1 MIRIPGLLKVAA
13 VLALD
18 FLAVSSLFNDPSIA
32 ALAVGAIALYVF
44 FGGYLALF
52 QEGATRWDQLPAYEV
67 ARLSDA
73 KRQLTEDVSHAS
85 AVDISRLKVY
95 LISADDSMQAT
106 AYGANC
112 VSVSRGTLDN
122 ADPMTLNAVLA
133 HEISHILNFD
143 PEFNRAVLATIFVLC
158 GVISVLSFAFVAV
171 IFLFFLVCGWL
182 GSWLGVMAF
191 KGTSKVTHGIFSLLQ
206 KGIVVLYQTV
216 MSVLSRSAEYRCDL
230 YSASLDRSYGLQLA
244 HFLTYAAPETNRQLT
259 LTEALYRTHPPTPK
273 RVARL
278 EAYVNSANR

>member
-18 FLAVSSLFNDPSIA
+18 FLAVSSLFNDPSIG

-191 KGTSKVTHGIFSLLQ
+191 KGMSNVSQGIFSLLQ

-216 MSVLSRSAEYRCDL
+216 MSVLSRSAEYRCGL

>member
-1 MIRIPGLLKVAA
+1 
-13 VLALD
+13 
-18 FLAVSSLFNDPSIA
+18 
-32 ALAVGAIALYVF
+32 
-44 FGGYLALF
+44 
-52 QEGATRWDQLPAYEV
+52 
-67 ARLSDA
+67 
-73 KRQLTEDVSHAS
+73 
-85 AVDISRLKVY
+85 
-95 LISADDSMQAT
+95 
-106 AYGANC
+106 
-112 VSVSRGTLDN
+112 
-122 ADPMTLNAVLA
+122 
-133 HEISHILNFD
+133 
-143 PEFNRAVLATIFVLC
+143 
-158 GVISVLSFAFVAV
+158 
-171 IFLFFLVCGWL
+171 
-182 GSWLGVMAF
+182 MAF